1 MGRTSWCGGS
11 RANRALGPDDAL
23 DYKPNEIRGS
33 IPLHMQ
39 AGRRRK
45 GKKMLYL

>member
-1 MGRTSWCGGS
+1 MGRTSQHGGS
-11 RANRALGPDDAL
+11 QANRALGPDNTL
-23 DYKPNEIRGS
+23 DYKPNEIWGT
-33 IPLHMQ
+33 IPLYMQ

>member
-1 MGRTSWCGGS
+1 MGRMSRHGGS
-11 RANRALGPDDAL
+11 QANRALGPDNAL
-23 DYKPNEIRGS
+23 DYKPNETWGTT
-33 IPLHMQ
+33 PPHMQ